1 MVNNK
6 RSIDMAKNPLGKGR
20 EVENPYATF
29 EANGFEYR
37 IAKTYKLAKNE
48 AADQYARWNVYARSP
63 FTDNHWE
70 GPSDTYRT
78 EVLENMRL
86 VYASPEFIEAYRD
99 DSAIVANAASVL
111 S

>member
-1 MVNNK
+1 
-6 RSIDMAKNPLGKGR
+6 MAKNPLGKGR

-78 EVLENMRL
+78 EVLGNMQL
-86 VYASPEFIEAYRD
+86 TYASPEFIEAYRD
-99 DSAIVANAASVL
+99 DPQVMARTIAA
-111 S
+111 

>member
-1 MVNNK
+1 
-6 RSIDMAKNPLGKGR
+6 MAKNPLGKGR
-20 EVENPYATF
+20 DVENPYATF
-29 EANGFEYR
+29 QANGFEYR

-48 AADQYARWNVYARSP
+48 AGDQYARWNVYASSP
-63 FTDNHWE
+63 FTHGQWE
-70 GPSDTYRT
+70 GPRDTYRT

-99 DSAIVANAASVL
+99 DPAIVANAASVL